1 MAKVTIDN
9 QEYELDSLA
18 PEARQQLSMLQLTE
32 QEINRLNVQ
41 LAIAQ
46 TARGAYAQAL
56 KGLLPT
62 TVQSSGDTIAFS

>member
-9 QEYELDSLA
+9 QEYELDSLPA
-18 PEARQQLSMLQLTE
+18 EARQQLSMLQLTE

-62 TVQSSGDTIAFS
+62 ALQSSGDSIAFS